1 MKKIT
6 LIILTVFILFSCSEK
21 KSEQQEPISAKQDN
35 LVTLTNAQLKNAGIA
50 TGNLEPRNI
59 SSVLRVNGK
68 IDVPPANRISVSVP
82 LGGYIKST
90 SLLPGMPVRK
100 GQVLATIEDPQY
112 IQLQQDYLTAKAQ
125 LAFNESE
132 YNRQRDLNQSK
143 AASDK
148 VYEQAKAAYQTQ
160 NVLVHSLAQKL
171 SLVGLNLNR
180 VTPGNISRSIQVTSP
195 INGFVA
201 AVNVNMGKYVNPADV
216 LFELVNPNGVHL
228 SLTVFEKD
236 VNQLSIG
243 QKLVAYSNIDPD
255 KKYSCTI
262 MLINRNL
269 SGERAVEV
277 HCHFDQYDQKLLP
290 GMFMNAEIEI
300 TTSQSNALPEEA
312 VVRFD
317 NKEYVFA
324 AKEENNFEMLEVQ
337 TGTTESGYTAIISP
351 ADLAQKKLVVKGAYS
366 LLMALKNV
374 NEEE

>member
-1 MKKIT
+1 MKKIVF
-6 LIILTVFILFSCSEK
+6 IILAVFTLFSCSEK
-21 KSEQQEPISAKQDN
+21 KNEQQEPLSAKQEN
-35 LVTLTNAQLKNAGIA
+35 LVILTDAQTKNAGIA
-50 TGNLEPRNI
+50 TGHLEPRNI

-171 SLVGLNLNR
+171 SLVGLSPNR
-180 VTPGNISRSIQVTSP
+180 VSPGNISRSIQVTSP

-243 QKLVAYSNIDPD
+243 QKLVAYSNTDPD
-255 KKYSCTI
+255 TKYSCTI

-290 GMFMNAEIEI
+290 GMFMNAEIE
-300 TTSQSNALPEEA
+300 TTASQSNALPEEA

-324 AKEENNFEMLEVQ
+324 AKEKNNFEMLEVQ

-351 ADLAQKKLVVKGAYS
+351 ADLAQKKLVLKGAYS

>member
-21 KSEQQEPISAKQDN
+21 KNEQQEPVSAKQDN

-125 LAFNESE
+125 LAINESE

-171 SLVGLNLNR
+171 ILAGLNPNR
-180 VTPGNISRSIQVTSP
+180 IGPGNISRSIQVTSP
-195 INGFVA
+195 IDGFVA

-243 QKLVAYSNIDPD
+243 QKLVAYSNTDPD

-290 GMFMNAEIEI
+290 GMFMNAEIE
-300 TTSQSNALPEEA
+300 TTARQSNALPEEA

>member
-1 MKKIT
+1 MKKIA

-21 KSEQQEPISAKQDN
+21 KNEPQEPVSAKPEN
-35 LVTLTNAQLKNAGIA
+35 LVTLTDAQSKNAGIA
-50 TGNLEPRNI
+50 TGNLESRNI

-68 IDVPPANRISVSVP
+68 IDVPPANRISISVP
-82 LGGYIKST
+82 MGGYVKST
-90 SLLPGMPVRK
+90 RLLPGMPVSK

-132 YNRQRDLNQSK
+132 YNRQKDLNQSK

-171 SLVGLNLNR
+171 SLAGLSPGS
-180 VTPGNISRSIQVTSP
+180 VSPGNISRSIRVTSP

-201 AVNVNMGKYVNPADV
+201 AVNVNIGKYVNPADV

-236 VNQLSIG
+236 VHQLSIG
-243 QKLVAYSNIDPD
+243 QKLVAYSNTDPD
-255 KKYSCTI
+255 KKYPCTI
-262 MLINRNL
+262 MLINRSL

-290 GMFMNAEIEI
+290 GMFMNAEIE
-300 TTSQSNALPEEA
+300 TTATRSHTLPEEA

-324 AKEENNFEMLEVQ
+324 AKDKNNFEMLEVQ
-337 TGTTESGYTAIISP
+337 TGTTESGYTAVLSP
-351 ADLAQKKLVVKGAYS
+351 TDLAQKKLVVKGAYS
-366 LLMALKNV
+366 LLMVLKNV
-374 NEEE
+374 NDEE

>member
-1 MKKIT
+1 MKKIA

-21 KSEQQEPISAKQDN
+21 KNEPQEPVSARQEN
-35 LVTLTNAQLKNAGIA
+35 LVTLTDAQSKNAGIA
-50 TGNLEPRNI
+50 TGNLEPRNL

-68 IDVPPANRISVSVP
+68 IDVPPANRISISVP

-100 GQVLATIEDPQY
+100 GLVLATIEDPQY

-132 YNRQRDLNQSK
+132 YNRQKDLNKSK

-171 SLVGLNLNR
+171 SLAGLNPGS
-180 VTPGNISRSIQVTSP
+180 VTPQNISRSIRLTSP

-201 AVNVNMGKYVNPADV
+201 AVNVNIGKYVNPADV
-216 LFELVNPNGVHL
+216 LFELVNPNDVHL

-236 VNQLSIG
+236 VHQLSIG
-243 QKLVAYSNIDPD
+243 QKLVAYSNTDPG
-255 KKYSCTI
+255 KKYPCTI

-277 HCHFDQYDQKLLP
+277 HCHFDQYDRKLLP
-290 GMFMNAEIEI
+290 GMFMNAEIE
-300 TTSQSNALPEEA
+300 TTAGQSHALPEEA

-324 AKEENNFEMLEVQ
+324 AKDKNTFEMLEVQ

-351 ADLAQKKLVVKGAYS
+351 ADLAQKKLVIKGAYS

-374 NEEE
+374 NDEE